1 MSMTTWMLH
10 GDADCAGS
18 LTSGGTE
25 SILMA
30 VKTYR
35 DRAKA
40 LFPYITR
47 PNMIVAQTVHPAFE
61 KVSILFYCKSFSL

>member
-1 MSMTTWMLH
+1 MTASMLH
-10 GDADCAGS
+10 GNSEVVGS

-25 SILMA
+25 SILIA

-40 LFPYITR
+40 LFPHITG
-47 PNMIVAQTVHPAFE
+47 PEMVGSCSAGWVG
-61 KVSILFYCKSFSL
+61 

>member
-1 MSMTTWMLH
+1 MTASMLH
-10 GDADCAGS
+10 GNSEVVGS

-25 SILMA
+25 SILIA

-40 LFPYITR
+40 LFPHITE
-47 PNMIVAQTVHPAFE
+47 PEMVGSCAAGW
-61 KVSILFYCKSFSL
+61 VS